1 MRMSLGLGLDIINI
15 INRSIRY
22 SKYSKGETKF
32 LKVVKSKYGFGF
44 YLYL

>member
-1 MRMSLGLGLDIINI
+1 MRNILGLGLDAINI
-15 INRSIRY
+15 IKRDIRY

-44 YLYL
+44 YL

>member
-1 MRMSLGLGLDIINI
+1 MRNSLGLGLDALNI

-22 SKYSKGETKF
+22 SKYRKGETKF

-44 YLYL
+44 NL